1 MKNKNTKPEL
11 ICQNLLKSMNI
22 SFKAHE
28 SVGGCVPDLIVED
41 ASLAIFVHGC
51 YWHDHGC
58 QSFSKITKQ
67 DFANEGRKI
76 ETSERDKRNLDKVRQ
91 AGYRA
96 IVIWECELHNPEA
109 VKLRIERRVNLATF
123 GVS

>member
-22 SFKAHE
+22 SFKAHK
-28 SVGGCVPDLIVED
+28 SVDGSVPDLIVED

-58 QSFSKITKQ
+58 QSLSKTMKQ

-96 IVIWECELHNPEA
+96 IVIWECELDNPEA
-109 VKLRIERRVNLATF
+109 VKLRIKRRVNLATF
-123 GVS
+123 GVG